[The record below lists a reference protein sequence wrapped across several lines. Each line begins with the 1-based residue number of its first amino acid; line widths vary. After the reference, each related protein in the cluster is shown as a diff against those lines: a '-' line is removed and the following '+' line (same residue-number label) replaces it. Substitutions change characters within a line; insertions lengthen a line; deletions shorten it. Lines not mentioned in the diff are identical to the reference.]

1 MKSRVKLRKGLL
13 LLFLGVQ
20 LLLVGAFLYQ
30 VQRCR
35 GVGSLLRLLAQARPQ
50 AGGQLPSLAPFS
62 SPGVPHHDVYANL
75 SQIRPLDVSQDEL
88 PNCPEV
94 SPYVSG
100 PVKVTIPE
108 NLTLEVLVRKNPLVE
123 PGGRYWPPD
132 CWPRH
137 HTAVVVPYRGPAR
150 HLQPLLL
157 HLHPFLQRQQLRY
170 AIYVVDPVNS
180 SAFSRGWLRNVG
192 FWEALQDG
200 DWDCVFLHDVNLLPE
215 DDRNLYTCDLFP
227 AHVSVAIDKF
237 NYRLPYQGYLGGV
250 FALRPIHFLRING
263 FPNSHW
269 SLHDEDSDI
278 AARVKLSGLLLSRPH
293 LLFGRYH
300 MLEGQDA
307 DPGRGVQRCENQD
320 RGTQRLAQ
328 EVRRE
333 ETETQSDPGIRL
345 PGLPLSD
352 YIVLLLRC
360 SWYFFLMQKTWGR
373 EW

>member
-1 MKSRVKLRKGLL
+1 MKSRVKPRRGLL

-30 VQRCR
+30 VHRCR
-35 GVGSLLRLLAQARPQ
+35 GVGSFLRLLTQARPQ
-50 AGGQLPSLAPFS
+50 AAGQLPSLAPFS

-75 SQIRPLDVSQDEL
+75 SQIRPLNVSQDEL

-100 PVKVTIPE
+100 PLKVTIPE
-108 NLTLEVLVRKNPLVE
+108 NLTLEVLVRRNPLVE
-123 PGGRYWPPD
+123 PGGQYWPPD

-137 HTAVVVPYRGPAR
+137 HTAVVVPYHGQAR
-150 HLQPLLL
+150 HLLHLLF
-157 HLHPFLQRQQLRY
+157 HLHPFLQRQQLHY
-170 AIYVVDPVNS
+170 AIYVVDPVNNT
-180 SAFSRGWLRNVG
+180 AFSRGRLRNVG

-200 DWDCVFLHDVNLLPE
+200 DWDCVFLHAVNLLPE

-263 FPNSHW
+263 FPNTHW
-269 SLHDEDSDI
+269 GLDDEDSDI

-307 DPGRGVQRCENQD
+307 GPARGVQR
-320 RGTQRLAQ
+320 
-328 EVRRE
+328 
-333 ETETQSDPGIRL
+333 
-345 PGLPLSD
+345 PGLLARIRQGWQQDGLSSLGYRLLAKERQPLYTRFTVD
-352 YIVLLLRC
+352 VGFRAP
-360 SWYFFLMQKTWGR
+360 GAPVPG
-373 EW
+373 